1 MPFCGA
7 TGYAKP
13 VPTSDALTVVLLERI
28 RSLNRTDRAVLMRA
42 SIIGRRFRVAV
53 LHATVE
59 LAEERVRAALDKACT
74 LELIQPERAD
84 GEWYTFCHALIR
96 DAMYEQFVKSRVRH
110 AHRRIALAV
119 ERHAGQDALDDLA
132 YHSWAGGDA
141 TRCIRYNELAGDR
154 AVAVFAYD
162 DARTLYGRA
171 RAFAPLRSLDYMRL
185 SGKIAALQGDSEH
198 VPGVGT

>member
-1 MPFCGA
+1 MPLCVA
-7 TGYAKP
+7 TRYAEP
-13 VPTSDALTVVLLERI
+13 VPSSDALTVVLLERI
-28 RSLNRTDRAVLMRA
+28 RGLNRTDRVVLMRA

-74 LELIQPERAD
+74 LELVEPERAD
-84 GEWYTFCHALIR
+84 GEWYAFRHALIR

-119 ERHAGQDALDDLA
+119 ERYAGQDALDDLA

-162 DARTLYGRA
+162 HARTLYGRA
-171 RAFAPLRSLDYMRL
+171 RTFAPLRSLDYVRL
-185 SGKIAALQGDSEH
+185 SGKIDALRQSDLQ
-198 VPGVGT
+198 

>member
-1 MPFCGA
+1 MPLSAAKRYA
-7 TGYAKP
+7 TP
-13 VPTSDALTVVLLERI
+13 VPTSDALAVVLLERI
-28 RSLNRTDRAVLMRA
+28 RGLDRTDRAVLMRA

-53 LHATVE
+53 LNATVE

-74 LELIQPERAD
+74 LELIEPEDAD
-84 GEWYTFCHALIR
+84 CEWYTFGHALIR

-119 ERHAGQDALDDLA
+119 ERCTGQDALDDLA
-132 YHSWAGGDA
+132 YHSWAAGDA

-154 AVAVFAYD
+154 AVEVFAYD

-171 RAFAPLRSLDYMRL
+171 RAFASLRSLDYLRL
-185 SGKIAALQGDSEH
+185 SGKIDALRQSDRQ
-198 VPGVGT
+198 